1 MNSIPEQNLDFRAED
16 EDGTID
22 IRKIILKLLDNWYLY
37 LGAVLISLIIAY
49 FYSKYTPPIYQISS
63 KVLVNSSDKGGSPGA
78 QSSALMDLG
87 GIMGGKSSV
96 DNEVE
101 ILRTRFLMEQVVR
114 QMELNI
120 VYQEQVGFKKR
131 EIYQTPIKLSITKA
145 LDTISQ
151 TLVTVDVTGSNTLKV
166 SANDFEKE
174 IRFNQEFSL
183 KGVGVV
189 KLMPTGLAKLGKGKF
204 LIHVSSIDDRVAE
217 LQGKMT
223 VGVTNKQVTI
233 MDLGLSYPHPRKGED
248 ILRAVINRY
257 ISSSLEEKNII
268 ADSTTTFIQKRL
280 SIISGELGDVE
291 DKQERFKQNNKLT
304 DMSEQSKLLV
314 QSTSEF
320 RNELAKAETQITVLS
335 ELEGYLKDENKNKRV
350 FPASLLS
357 SDMVFSGIMSQYNSL
372 LIERDKRL
380 LSDTEESPFI
390 KNIDEQI
397 SGLRA
402 GLLSNIQSSKNS
414 YIITRDKLRSQ
425 LNQVEGRGEQVPQ
438 IEKDYLKLARNQQI
452 KQELYIFLMQKAE
465 ETAISKT
472 SNLAIAKTIDP
483 PKSAIAPISPKQ
495 NTIYLI
501 AIVIGLIIPTVFI
514 ILINLLNTTVSTKE
528 DITSATITPIIGEI
542 NHNSSTDN
550 LIVAHQG
557 RSAISEQFRALR
569 TNLSFYLKNPNQK
582 VILLT
587 SSASGEGK
595 SFTAINLGNILALA
609 GKKVLLMELDL
620 RKPGLS
626 AKLGVANITG
636 FSNYTI
642 DPSVKIQH
650 ITKPLAINPNM
661 FIISS
666 GPLPPNPAE
675 TIMSEHTDN
684 LIAQLKEQFDYII
697 MDAPPVGIITDA
709 QLLAKYADVTL
720 YIVRQKVTQKN
731 QLSIVDQL
739 YRTNRMN
746 NLGIVVNDIVPKDYG
761 YGYGY
766 GSYGENETKST
777 FMSLLKK
784 FKG

>member
-1 MNSIPEQNLDFRAED
+1 MNSIPEQNLDLRAED
-16 EDGTID
+16 ETLD

-63 KVLVNSSDKGGSPGA
+63 KVLVNSNDKGGSPGA
-78 QSSALMDLG
+78 QGSALMDLG

-120 VYQEQVGFKKR
+120 VYQEKVGFKKR

-174 IRFNQEFSL
+174 IRFNEEFNL
-183 KGVGVV
+183 NGVGIV
-189 KLMPTGLAKLGKGKF
+189 KLIPTGIAKLEHGKF
-204 LIHVSSIDDRVAE
+204 LIQVSSIDDRVAE

-248 ILRAVINRY
+248 ILRAIINRY

-291 DKQERFKQNNKLT
+291 NKQERFKQNNKLT

-314 QSTSEF
+314 QSTSAF
-320 RNELAKAETQITVLS
+320 TNELAKAETQITVLS
-335 ELEGYLKDENKNKRV
+335 ELEGYLKDESKNKRV

-425 LNQVEGRGEQVPQ
+425 LNQAEGRGEQVPQ

-569 TNLSFYLKNPNQK
+569 TNLSFYLKTSSQK

-587 SSASGEGK
+587 STASGEGK

-626 AKLGVANITG
+626 AKLGVANTTG

-642 DPSVKIQH
+642 DPSVKVQH
-650 ITKPLAINPNM
+650 IIKPLAINPNM

-675 TIMSEHTDN
+675 TIMSEHTDD

-709 QLLAKYADVTL
+709 QLLAKYADATL
-720 YIVRQKVTQKN
+720 YIIRQKVTQKN
-731 QLSIVDQL
+731 QLYIVDQL
-739 YRTNRMN
+739 YRTQRMN

-766 GSYGENETKST
+766 GSYGENETNST
-777 FMSLLKK
+777 FKSLLKK
-784 FKG
+784 FRG